1 MSGILTSRLS
11 QQQFSKVPHFVSKN
25 SQKYIK
31 LEQFSELSSYASNSQ
46 KYHTYLEY
54 HHWMCNICPC
64 NSLEAWKHSG
74 CQSPQTESDSS
85 CQIWN
90 TRNRGAWNAC
100 MPHLQY
106 PITIIHNYQI
116 YNFIPW
122 NKIMLYNFIP
132 WDKIMLS
139 TYLPTYITFI
149 PIYWS
154 IRQPLCPSTYLH
166 TYQPIYLYVEQYEN
180 LLFIVLHASASFS
193 TQSSLLLLH
202 IPGSK
207 IMNYETQ
214 TSRLTEITP

>member
-1 MSGILTSRLS
+1 MSGILISRLS

-31 LEQFSELSSYASNSQ
+31 LEQFSQLSSYASNSQ

-122 NKIMLYNFIP
+122 NKIMLYTISYHEIKLCYLP
-132 WDKIMLS
+132 
-139 TYLPTYITFI
+139 TYLPT
-149 PIYWS
+149 
-154 IRQPLCPSTYLH
+154 L
-166 TYQPIYLYVEQYEN
+166 PIYLSIYPSTH
-180 LLFIVLHASASFS
+180 LFVHPPTYICTNQS
-193 TQSSLLLLH
+193 TCMLSSMKTCY
-202 IPGSK
+202 S
-207 IMNYETQ
+207 
-214 TSRLTEITP
+214 